1 MISPTRDVHIVGVGS
16 CTPDRV
22 LTNKDLEQ
30 IVDTSD
36 EWITTRTG
44 IKERRIA
51 DPETSAS
58 VLATEAARRA
68 VRDAGLKTS
77 IRSS

>member
-1 MISPTRDVHIVGVGS
+1 VIAPARDVHIVGGGS

-36 EWITTRTG
+36 GWITTRSW
-44 IKERRIA
+44 IK
-51 DPETSAS
+51 
-58 VLATEAARRA
+58 
-68 VRDAGLKTS
+68 
-77 IRSS
+77 